1 MISMKLFALLALDW
15 TWDESA
21 RVAANGMA
29 MSMGHSGWNPKPT

>member
-1 MISMKLFALLALDW
+1 MRSMKPFALSASDW
-15 TWDESA
+15 TWVESA